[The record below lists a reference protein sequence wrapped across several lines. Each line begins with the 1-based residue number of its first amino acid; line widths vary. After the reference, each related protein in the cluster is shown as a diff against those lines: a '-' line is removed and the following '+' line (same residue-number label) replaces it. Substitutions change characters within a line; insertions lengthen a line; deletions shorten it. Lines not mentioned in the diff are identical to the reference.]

1 MGRLV
6 RCCSLVA
13 VCLLFFSPS
22 LPADSVHSFTDRV
35 GSIDCH
41 SFCLRSFHF
50 IETDRASVG
59 GDSALFVSRTLGSNE
74 DHLKGLDDSEDHP
87 GKAWGWYKK
96 DHHHHHE
103 GAGGWN
109 VADQDNEDTDGDS
122 GSAGS
127 IRGRDPS
134 PSGVPEPSTL
144 ILLSM
149 ALAALWLKS
158 LRRATA

>member
-13 VCLLFFSPS
+13 VCLLFFSPT
-22 LPADSVHSFTDRV
+22 LPADGAHGFTDRA
-35 GSIDCH
+35 GSFSDHSIDFTH
-41 SFCLRSFHF
+41 
-50 IETDRASVG
+50 TDLASVG
-59 GDSALFVSRTLGSNE
+59 GDSALFVSKTLGSNE

>member
-1 MGRLV
+1 MGRFV
-6 RCCSLVA
+6 RSGSLVA

-22 LPADSVHSFTDRV
+22 LPADGVHNFTDRADSFSAN
-35 GSIDCH
+35 SI
-41 SFCLRSFHF
+41 HF
-50 IETDRASVG
+50 TDIDPASVG
-59 GDSALFVSRTLGSNE
+59 GDSAFFVSRTFGSYE
-74 DHLKGLDDSEDHP
+74 DHLNWLDDSDDHP
-87 GKAWGWYKK
+87 GKAWGWRKHE
-96 DHHHHHE
+96 HHHHSD
-103 GAGGWN
+103 GDGGWN
-109 VADQDNEDTDGDS
+109 FADQDNEDTDGDS